1 MTSFNAE
8 SIFTKIL
15 LRETIDL
22 RIKIVLMVCT
32 RTLFMKCLT
41 VNRTESV
48 MLFDNEYYKQYDG
61 VAMRPPLGPSCA
73 NIFLYVHYPLLR
85 NVVKWSDPL

>member
-1 MTSFNAE
+1 MASFYVE

-32 RTLFMKCLT
+32 RILFMKCLT

-73 NIFLYVHYPLLR
+73 NTFLCVH
-85 NVVKWSDPL
+85 